1 MALAHGAENSDC
13 PPGVLAVLP
22 PDMTT
27 GGDRSTDRGMRND
40 ENPSEPD
47 RPLSPDVP
55 APPSRDFDAGTTD
68 VPEPP
73 NKDEVRP
80 DDDVNPEAGSTE
92 PPD

>member
-1 MALAHGAENSDC
+1 
-13 PPGVLAVLP
+13 
-22 PDMTT
+22 
-27 GGDRSTDRGMRND
+27 MRND
-40 ENPSEPD
+40 QVNPREPE

-55 APPSRDFDAGTTD
+55 APPHHDFDHGTED

-80 DDDVNPEAGSTE
+80 DDDVTPDAGTTE